1 MNEQDLGWLSPEER
15 AALAGDDDE
24 RANLEDVLN
33 EAGDDGD
40 DADETDAGAETTA
53 ADTTPETQSAGA
65 TDDGADDDADAPF
78 QPQYVPPSVEG
89 LDDKLTAL
97 DAQRNEVVQQFRDGD
112 LSVDDMDAKLREIGA
127 ERDALMTEKTKAAV
141 VSELAAQSSQQQWQW
156 EVQRFLKT
164 VKKEEGIDYRADSD
178 LGKKLNTALDFTV
191 KLLANDPE
199 NASRENDWFLEEAHR
214 ITKARFNLGAAP
226 ANTDKPKPA
235 DPKADAVNA
244 RRPNLQA
251 VPKTL
256 AHVPTAGSD
265 DGATGD
271 SEFAHLE
278 RLDGMALESA
288 VAKMSPSQQ
297 ERWARAG

>member
-1 MNEQDLGWLSPEER
+1 MDEQDLAGLSAEER
-15 AALAGDDDE
+15 AALAGDEDE
-24 RANLEDVLN
+24 RTNLEDVLS
-33 EAGDDGD
+33 EAGDDD
-40 DADETDAGAETTA
+40 EADETDAGAETTA
-53 ADTTPETQSAGA
+53 TDTAPGTQSAGA

-199 NASRENDWFLEEAHR
+199 NASRENEWFLEEAHR
-214 ITKARFNLGAAP
+214 ITKARFNLGGQPAAG
-226 ANTDKPKPA
+226 DKQKPA

-256 AHVPTAGSD
+256 AHVPAAGSD
-265 DGATGD
+265 DASSGD
-271 SEFAHLE
+271 SEFSHLE
-278 RLDGMALESA
+278 RLDGMALEAA

-297 ERWARAG
+297 DRWARAG